1 MPDTT
6 RPGNDSQITLKP
18 GFKLSHYHILDI
30 IGVGGMGEVYS
41 AEDSKL
47 NRKIAIKIIPPH
59 LASIPQHRIRF
70 EREARAVA
78 ALIHPNIVTLYS
90 IEKAKEFSFITM
102 ELIEGKKLSEL
113 FPDPLS
119 QKNILD
125 IAISITD
132 GVGSAHKK
140 GIAHRD
146 LKPDNIMIDNEE
158 RIKILDFGLAKLLDP
173 KKESDSTLSIKD
185 ADLTKSGQFFGTIAY
200 MSPEQAEG
208 KKTDL
213 RSDVF
218 SLGIILFELATG
230 HHPFRGSSPAA
241 TISSILLKE
250 PTEMRSLNSELS
262 DDFIRIIKKAL
273 NKNPNDRYKSAQ
285 EMHDELKSLNKAYIP
300 RVNTEPLGD
309 TVINNSIAV
318 LPFTNMSA
326 DPENEY
332 FSDGITEE
340 IINSLAQLKNLR
352 VAART
357 SSFFFKNKTD
367 DIKEIGNTLNV
378 DTVLEGSVRRAG
390 GKIRITAQLISVKDG
405 YHLWSERYDRGMEDI
420 FAVQDEIAQTIAK
433 KFEIKL
439 TKSEKKE
446 FIKQGTDNIQAHD
459 LYLRGRF
466 YWEQRGKKLQTALNF
481 FSQALKLDPNYALA
495 HVGIGDAYHM
505 MGLYGILPPEEC
517 MPKAK
522 EAALKALKINNSLS
536 EAHTTLAMVSLLYD
550 RDWSTAEKMFS
561 RSIEL
566 NPNYVQARYW
576 YAYWYLYIYKGNVT
590 DAIIEVEKAIELD
603 PLAVLPRMHHALIL
617 WMEGRYKEVLDIAKD
632 FEEQDP
638 VAFRSYWWIKG
649 SCYAGLKQYDK
660 ALATCPDSLDITKRH
675 QWSVAFH
682 GYILVAAGMKK
693 EAKELYEKLK
703 KQANEKY
710 ISPFPLSII
719 PLALGEVE
727 ESLSILEKSIDI
739 RDCAVIMARKW
750 VMHSKLHDDPRFK
763 SILIKAGIN

>member
-1 MPDTT
+1 MSDTT
-6 RPGNDSQITLKP
+6 RPSDDSLINLKP
-18 GFKLSHYHILDI
+18 GSKLSHYRIIDK
-30 IGVGGMGEVYS
+30 IGVGGMGEVYL

-47 NRKIAIKIIPPH
+47 HRKIAIKIIPPH
-59 LASIPQHRIRF
+59 LASIPEHKNRF

-78 ALIHPNIVTLYS
+78 AIKHPNIVTLYS
-90 IEKAKEFSFITM
+90 IENTKEFSFITM
-102 ELIEGKKLSEL
+102 ELVEGKKLSNLVTEGL
-113 FPDPLS
+113 T
-119 QKNILD
+119 QKEILD
-125 IAISITD
+125 IAISLTD
-132 GVGSAHKK
+132 GVGSAHRK

-146 LKPDNIMIDNEE
+146 LKPDNIMIDNEN
-158 RIKILDFGLAKLLDP
+158 RLKILDFGLAKLLDQ
-173 KKESDSTLSIKD
+173 KKETDTTVSIND
-185 ADLTKSGQFFGTIAY
+185 NDLTKSGQFFGTIAY
-200 MSPEQAEG
+200 MSPEQAES
-208 KKTDL
+208 KNTDL

-230 HHPFRGSSPAA
+230 HHPYRGSSPAA
-241 TISSILLKE
+241 TISAILLQE
-250 PTEMRSLNSELS
+250 PTEMKLLKPELS
-262 DDFIRIIKKAL
+262 DDFVRIIKKAL
-273 NKNPNDRYKSAQ
+273 NKKPEERFQSAL
-285 EMHDELKSLNKAYIP
+285 EMHNELTALHTKSISGVNIKRSDLNIQ
-300 RVNTEPLGD
+300 
-309 TVINNSIAV
+309 NNSIAV

-340 IINSLAQLKNLR
+340 IINTLTQLKNLR

-357 SSFFFKNKTD
+357 SSFYFKNKTD
-367 DIKEIGNTLNV
+367 DIKEIGNKLNV

-433 KFEIKL
+433 KFEITL

-446 FIKQGTDNIQAHD
+446 LIKQGTDNVQAHD

-466 YWEQRGKKLQTALNF
+466 YWEQRGKKLQNALNF

-505 MGLYGILPPEEC
+505 MGLYGILPPGEC
-517 MPKAK
+517 MPRAK

-550 RDWSTAEKMFS
+550 RDWATAEKMFR

-576 YAYWYLYIYKGNVT
+576 YAYWYLYIYKGNVE
-590 DAIIEVEKAIELD
+590 DAITEVKKAIELD
-603 PLAVLPRMHHALIL
+603 PLAVLPTMHYTLIL
-617 WMEGRYKEVLDIAKD
+617 WMEGRYQEVLEITKE

-638 VAFRSYWWIKG
+638 VAFRSYWWVKG
-649 SCYAGLKQYDK
+649 SCHVELKEYDK
-660 ALATCPDSLDITKRH
+660 ALATCPDSLDISKRH
-675 QWSVAFH
+675 QWSIAFH
-682 GYILVAAGMKK
+682 GYILASAGMIN
-693 EAKELYEKLK
+693 EAKELYERFKE
-703 KQANEKY
+703 QAKEKY

-719 PLALGEVE
+719 PLALRNIE

-739 RDCAVIMARKW
+739 RDCAIIMARKW